1 MSKFKIG
8 DTVEI
13 TQSGG
18 DFFQA
23 GAKGVVVEVEG
34 GYGGPMC
41 LITFTEGEY
50 TKDFGF
56 SGYRGEWWVM
66 EDKMKLVDMNKFKAG
81 DKVRVVVHEVN
92 REWVIDSLEGVET
105 AIEYRNTKGSTN
117 VVNYYTSSGY
127 FVPEVSM
134 ELVEQVKE
142 IKTMQEG
149 YGLSLTREA
158 MKESREIMQKHEGDG
173 YAVKA
178 WAVEV
183 DGEISPWCTYPSR
196 KEAREERNWHA
207 DRGAKAHVRKVEI
220 RKVKGKV

>member
-1 MSKFKIG
+1 
-8 DTVEI
+8 
-13 TQSGG
+13 
-18 DFFQA
+18 
-23 GAKGVVVEVEG
+23 
-34 GYGGPMC
+34 
-41 LITFTEGEY
+41 
-50 TKDFGF
+50 
-56 SGYRGEWWVM
+56 
-66 EDKMKLVDMNKFKAG
+66 MNKFKAG
-81 DKVRVVVHEVN
+81 DKVRVIVHEVN

-105 AIEYRNTKGSTN
+105 VIEYRNTNDSTN

-142 IKTMQEG
+142 IKTMKSG
-149 YGLSLTREA
+149 NGLSLTLEA
-158 MKESREIMQKHEGDG
+158 MKEPREVVQKHEGDG

-196 KEAREERNWHA
+196 KEAREERTWYANN
-207 DRGAKAHVRKVEI
+207 GAKAHVRKVEI

>member
-1 MSKFKIG
+1 MS
-8 DTVEI
+8 
-13 TQSGG
+13 
-18 DFFQA
+18 
-23 GAKGVVVEVEG
+23 
-34 GYGGPMC
+34 
-41 LITFTEGEY
+41 
-50 TKDFGF
+50 
-56 SGYRGEWWVM
+56 
-66 EDKMKLVDMNKFKAG
+66 KFKAG
-81 DKVRVVVHEVN
+81 DKVRIVAHEVN
-92 REWVIDSLEGVET
+92 RGWFIDYLEGVET
-105 AIEYRNTKGSTN
+105 VIEYHNTDSSN
-117 VVNYYTSSGY
+117 IMVNYYTSSGY
-127 FVPEVSM
+127 FIPEVSM

-142 IKTMQEG
+142 IKTMKSG

-207 DRGAKAHVRKVEI
+207 DNGAKAHVRKVEI

>member
-34 GYGGPMC
+34 GYGDPMC
-41 LITFTEGEY
+41 LIDFTEGEY
-50 TKDFGF
+50 VKDHGF
-56 SGYRGEWWVM
+56 NRNLGQWWAM
-66 EDKMKLVDMNKFKAG
+66 EDKMKLVEKDDMK
-81 DKVRVVVHEVN
+81 
-92 REWVIDSLEGVET
+92 
-105 AIEYRNTKGSTN
+105 
-117 VVNYYTSSGY
+117 
-127 FVPEVSM
+127 P
-134 ELVEQVKE
+134 
-142 IKTMQEG
+142 G